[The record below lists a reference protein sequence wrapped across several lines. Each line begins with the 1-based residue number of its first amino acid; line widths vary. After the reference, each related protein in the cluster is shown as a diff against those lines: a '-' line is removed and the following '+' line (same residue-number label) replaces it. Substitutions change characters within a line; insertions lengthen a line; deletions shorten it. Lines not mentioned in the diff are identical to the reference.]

1 MQEPF
6 KETNANKADISSYLT
21 RCVVDLV
28 LSESM
33 WTLLVKTRNTVI
45 ISNLTL
51 PPNGWFPCSADEVV

>member
-1 MQEPF
+1 MREPF

-28 LSESM
+28 LSESHCLQRCGRY
-33 WTLLVKTRNTVI
+33 WL
-45 ISNLTL
+45 NLML